1 MDIHY
6 INGIVFAFCGG
17 FITACLLF
25 AILAFRLEAKRSKT
39 VSEFLSSHDK
49 LEAAWDGEYRELL
62 RKLEA
67 GDIEGAKQ
75 KVCLAIATFYHIT
88 GSRTSSQELAA
99 EKRKIDIQA
108 KSSVILAAAIE
119 KTSEWSKPSPNHQ
132 RIESTG
138 ARVGGP

>member
-1 MDIHY
+1 MIS
-6 INGIVFAFCGG
+6 
-17 FITACLLF
+17 L
-25 AILAFRLEAKRSKT
+25 KRRGRRIS
-39 VSEFLSSHDK
+39 
-49 LEAAWDGEYRELL
+49 ELL
-62 RKLEA
+62 RKWRQV
-67 GDIEGAKQ
+67 ISKVRTEGLLGN
-75 KVCLAIATFYHIT
+75 CTFYHIT

-108 KSSVILAAAIE
+108 KSFVILAAAIE